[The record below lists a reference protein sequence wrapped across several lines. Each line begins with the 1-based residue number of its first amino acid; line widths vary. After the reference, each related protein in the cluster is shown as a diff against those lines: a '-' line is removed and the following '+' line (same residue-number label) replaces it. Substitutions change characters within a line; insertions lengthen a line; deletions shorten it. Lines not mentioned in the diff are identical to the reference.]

1 MKIFK
6 YVIEAIFVYF
16 LFLII
21 KILGLNLGRYLSSKI
36 FLSIG
41 LLFRPKKL
49 IEKNISYVF
58 GQNNNSE
65 KIIKSMLSNYGKVFA
80 EYIFLKKFRTN
91 KFKRPHIEISGNE
104 ILEDIVKKNKQA
116 VFISGHFANFE
127 LMAMEL
133 EKHKINLAAIYRP
146 LNNFFLNPF
155 MVYLRKNYICK
166 NQIKKGLRGT
176 AEAVR
181 YMKNNCSLALM
192 VDQRLGQ
199 SERYAFFNKPAHT
212 TTLPAQ
218 LAIRFNCE
226 IVPIYLERKQ
236 DDLFKMEIMK
246 PIEVNKQNDTEKEKK
261 AITLKINSIVEKM
274 ILKNPGQWIW
284 THNRWK

>member
-80 EYIFLKKFRTN
+80 EYIFLK
-91 KFKRPHIEISGNE
+91 
-104 ILEDIVKKNKQA
+104 
-116 VFISGHFANFE
+116 
-127 LMAMEL
+127 
-133 EKHKINLAAIYRP
+133 
-146 LNNFFLNPF
+146 
-155 MVYLRKNYICK
+155 
-166 NQIKKGLRGT
+166 
-176 AEAVR
+176 
-181 YMKNNCSLALM
+181 
-192 VDQRLGQ
+192 
-199 SERYAFFNKPAHT
+199 
-212 TTLPAQ
+212 
-218 LAIRFNCE
+218 
-226 IVPIYLERKQ
+226 
-236 DDLFKMEIMK
+236 
-246 PIEVNKQNDTEKEKK
+246 
-261 AITLKINSIVEKM
+261 
-274 ILKNPGQWIW
+274 
-284 THNRWK
+284 